1 MRWGLVAGVGEGMTL
16 VAAQLISVLTAPAF
30 FYAGVKWGQHE
41 ARKTCGGMVTSK
53 RTRRHR
59 AE

>member
-1 MRWGLVAGVGEGMTL
+1 MTL